1 MGTIGL
7 EILEQVPDLDAI
19 FVAVG
24 GGGMASGV
32 AAYVSEVRPNVQIY
46 LVEPEGKELSVYL
59 NEGKLIPENDVLD
72 TIADGIRVLKV
83 GENCYPVLK
92 RTSSDKVIT
101 VTEQEIR
108 DALKLIWTRT
118 KQRVEPTAAVPLAGL
133 LKVSPAQLGLRK
145 VVVVLCGGNVDLDFI
160 P

>member
-1 MGTIGL
+1 
-7 EILEQVPDLDAI
+7 
-19 FVAVG
+19 
-24 GGGMASGV
+24 MASGV
-32 AAYVSEVRPNVQIY
+32 AAYISEVRPNVQIY

-59 NEGKLIPENDVLD
+59 NEGKLIPEKDVLD

-83 GENCYPVLK
+83 GENCYPILK

-101 VTEQEIR
+101 VAEQEIR

-145 VVVVLCGGNVDLDFI
+145 VVIVLCGGNVDIDFV